1 MSNLEDISGRLQK
14 GVVLFAFVI
23 GFLIFLFISTPVI
36 LDSNSV
42 QKILSGFIVKQLN
55 QTLNLKQD
63 SLEAV
68 LLKGVRYKFKLALFP
83 LPAVELSDI
92 KFTTPPLENSTIK
105 KLSIILS
112 LNSFTKRQVLIKNI
126 TADGLIIPKFDSI
139 RSLPFTQD
147 QKLFNYLA
155 RDQEDFEININ
166 NIQSDI
172 FKKADISVLISH
184 ADKSILSD
192 IIINDFILK
201 RDAKSYK
208 NIKNSVSDAA
218 SATKTSDT
226 KTIGTKASATNIKI
240 DKIIC
245 NAAILQNQF
254 TIDLSHI
261 SLHPFASDLS
271 IGFKYEKNKDID
283 KNQVHETTE
292 LMFDGK
298 DVDIN
303 TVRPVALGFLPNNKV
318 AEKIFQ
324 ILYRGLAKNIRVVF
338 KSSSTK
344 SYSDNNSGK
353 PKSYLEN
360 DTLFSEN
367 SIKKLFNP
375 LKMVITGDI
384 KNGTINIPATKL
396 TATETDALV
405 SVKDGVLHTKIAKGF
420 IDQSTVDNGT
430 LDVNLVNPVHNFSGE
445 FDITA
450 DLTHLNGVLQEL
462 LSNRD
467 ICNELALLHDIEGST
482 KGTLKLEGG
491 RNRKLSVVVT
501 TDNINLKGLYTRL
514 PEKFSIT
521 NGKFDY
527 NNKII
532 SIKNINGTIGD
543 SIFSNFAASLTLDK
557 QHLLKIDSGVADI
570 AVEKALPWFISSFK
584 TDLSSILPIIRSSK
598 GNIALKEISFKGA
611 LNNPKQWDYLF
622 EGICNSMNDDMS
634 DIKADFI
641 ISPSFSR
648 IYIENALVKN
658 TDIISDF
665 TGQLMK
671 NGLIKKE
678 IFDQVKLLSDIKTP
692 FTIKDIYFDKKEK
705 FKGKLIFNNNMAL
718 SLSRDTAK
726 ATNSR
731 TYQYQVKILKNGVE
745 SATIL
750 FNQKEIKIDKNR
762 FKDISLKDDL
772 SDNSDIK
779 FTGSINTKDIE
790 EILNPLSKSYKSL
803 IDITDGKDITIES
816 LKPDNY
822 TVTIDELDLDFIL
835 AKQKLISV
843 PLASALKEK
852 SFKKDSSPIFLTIN
866 SDKFT
871 DKKIIIVP
879 FSAQIVINGK
889 DKNIRID
896 NMQMCNVNGAI
907 ELNIKEDYTDF
918 SLSLYDDNKDIE
930 PVIGCF
936 YKKRLMKG
944 NYSLRASLYAKGS
957 SSNSNIDGHQNVI
970 ENTQSSNVNISNIKS
985 IIKNNLEGRV
995 EMTSDGG
1002 RIFRLT
1008 LLSRILSVLNV
1019 LKLIEGELPD
1029 IEQNGFA
1036 FTSINLIADVE
1047 KSRILLKQAVINGI
1061 DMTLIFTGWIDIFTR
1076 EIDLICLVA
1085 PLKTADRIIGKIPII
1100 NTMLGGRLIS
1110 IPVKATGTLNSPEV
1124 TVINPSEMGK
1134 GFLNTIVDILTTPFK
1149 LFDNLRT
1156 PQEEQQ

>member
-23 GFLIFLFISTPVI
+23 GFLIFLLISTPVI
-36 LDSNSV
+36 LDSKSV

-155 RDQEDFEININ
+155 KDQEDFEININ

-172 FKKADISVLISH
+172 FKKADISFLISP
-184 ADKSILSD
+184 AGKSILSD

-292 LMFDGK
+292 LMFDGR
-298 DVDIN
+298 DVNID
-303 TVRPVALGFLPNNKV
+303 TVRPVALEFLPNNKV

-324 ILYRGLAKNIRVVF
+324 ILYQGLAKNIRVVF

-344 SYSDNNSGK
+344 SYSDKNSGK
-353 PKSYLEN
+353 SKSYLEN
-360 DTLFSEN
+360 DTFFSES

-405 SVKDGVLHTKIAKGF
+405 SVKDGVLHTKIAKGL
-420 IDQSTVDNGT
+420 IDKSMVDKGT

-450 DLTHLNGVLQEL
+450 DLAHLNSVLQEL
-462 LSNRD
+462 LSNRH

-491 RNRKLSVVVT
+491 RNRKLSVVVN
-501 TDNINLKGLYTRL
+501 TDSINLKGLYTRL

-570 AVEKALPWFISSFK
+570 AIEQALPWFIGSFK

-598 GNIALKEISFKGA
+598 GNITLKEISFKGA

-634 DIKADFI
+634 DIKADFL

-665 TGQLMK
+665 TAQLMK

-692 FTIKDIYFDKKEK
+692 FTIKDIYFDEKEK
-705 FKGKLIFNNNMAL
+705 FKGKLIFNNNMTL
-718 SLSRDTAK
+718 SLNRETV
-726 ATNSR
+726 NSS
-731 TYQYQVKILKNGVE
+731 TYQYQIKILKKGVP

-750 FNQKEIKIDKNR
+750 FKNGALKKDGAAFKEKSV
-762 FKDISLKDDL
+762 KDGSSI
-772 SDNSDIK
+772 N
-779 FTGSINTKDIE
+779 FRGSINTKEIE
-790 EILNPLSKSYKSL
+790 QILNPLSESYKSL
-803 IDITDGKDITIES
+803 IDITDGKDITVES

-936 YKKRLMKG
+936 YKDKRLMKG

-957 SSNSNIDGHQNVI
+957 SSNSNIDGRQNVI
-970 ENTQSSNVNISNIKS
+970 ENTQSSNVNTSNIKS

-1047 KSRILLKQAVINGI
+1047 KSRLLLKQAVINGI